1 MKSEEKKPT
10 QLELF
15 EENLPHKPYCS
26 DQKGFLAIRSKAV
39 AKIKNYI
46 QHNEPTKI
54 RWLVY
59 DCDYYGAL
67 QHIGENHLP
76 TPNIVA
82 INKENGHSHL
92 FYGLEVPVCITENGR
107 AKPKQFLA
115 NVSYALGL
123 ALNADQGYQGFISK
137 NPLKK
142 DFWEVFEFPQKSWEL
157 GEFLEFLEVPNI
169 APKRAMLVGVGRN
182 VTLFE
187 TARRWAY
194 RQVLAYRLGGT
205 QETFSKAVLEHCE
218 ELNNGFETP
227 LNFSEVKATAK
238 SISKWTWKKY
248 TGRKSDEDW
257 AQYVADTHTSEIQAK
272 RGHKGGLVGGRGRTS
287 TDQEK
292 RLKAR
297 SMRSEGATQATIAQA
312 LGVGQGTVSKWL
324 KK

>member
-1 MKSEEKKPT
+1 
-10 QLELF
+10 
-15 EENLPHKPYCS
+15 
-26 DQKGFLAIRSKAV
+26 
-39 AKIKNYI
+39 
-46 QHNEPTKI
+46 
-54 RWLVY
+54 
-59 DCDYYGAL
+59 
-67 QHIGENHLP
+67 
-76 TPNIVA
+76 
-82 INKENGHSHL
+82 
-92 FYGLEVPVCITENGR
+92 
-107 AKPKQFLA
+107 
-115 NVSYALGL
+115 
-123 ALNADQGYQGFISK
+123 
-137 NPLKK
+137 
-142 DFWEVFEFPQKSWEL
+142 
-157 GEFLEFLEVPNI
+157 
-169 APKRAMLVGVGRN
+169 MLVGVGRN

-312 LGVGQGTVSKWL
+312 LGVNQGTVSRWL
-324 KK
+324 K

>member
-1 MKSEEKKPT
+1 M
-10 QLELF
+10 
-15 EENLPHKPYCS
+15 
-26 DQKGFLAIRSKAV
+26 
-39 AKIKNYI
+39 
-46 QHNEPTKI
+46 
-54 RWLVY
+54 
-59 DCDYYGAL
+59 
-67 QHIGENHLP
+67 
-76 TPNIVA
+76 
-82 INKENGHSHL
+82 
-92 FYGLEVPVCITENGR
+92 
-107 AKPKQFLA
+107 A

-137 NPLKK
+137 NPLQK

-187 TARRWAY
+187 NARKWAY

-238 SISKWTWKKY
+238 SIAKWTWNKY

-297 SMRSEGATQATIAQA
+297 SMRSEGATQATIAKA
-312 LGVGQGTVSKWL
+312 LGVSQQSVSLWL
-324 KK
+324 K